1 MGARWLNDVLI
12 MAENYTTLDLQPAIR
27 QISEPDVA
35 SHSLPS
41 DLHAMRPFI
50 YGVAGFA
57 LLLILQAC
65 ASRPQNI
72 EAAYVSP
79 LAYQDY
85 TCSQLTQELRRI
97 GRNAQEV
104 AGDQHNTAN
113 TDAVAVGVGI
123 IFWPAFLFLAGD
135 DRAEEFAR
143 LKGEA
148 DAVEQAAITKDCYD
162 LVEQIDREREAA
174 KQ

>member
-1 MGARWLNDVLI
+1 MPSGSK
-12 MAENYTTLDLQPAIR
+12 TLAH
-27 QISEPDVA
+27 
-35 SHSLPS
+35 HSI
-41 DLHAMRPFI
+41 AFCC
-50 YGVAGFA
+50 
-57 LLLILQAC
+57 LILATGLIRGC
-65 ASRPQNI
+65 ASRPESI

-79 LAYQDY
+79 LAYRDY
-85 TCSQLTQELRRI
+85 SCSQLTQELRRI

-148 DAVEQAAITKDCYD
+148 DAVEQAAITKDCHD
-162 LVEQIDREREAA
+162 LVEQIGQEREAVR
-174 KQ
+174 Q

>member
-1 MGARWLNDVLI
+1 MPSGSK
-12 MAENYTTLDLQPAIR
+12 TLAH
-27 QISEPDVA
+27 
-35 SHSLPS
+35 HSI
-41 DLHAMRPFI
+41 AFCC
-50 YGVAGFA
+50 
-57 LLLILQAC
+57 LILAIGLIQGC
-65 ASRPQNI
+65 ASRPESI

-79 LAYQDY
+79 LAYRDY
-85 TCSQLTQELRRI
+85 SCSQLTQELRRI

-148 DAVEQAAITKDCYD
+148 DAVEQAAITKDCHD
-162 LVEQIDREREAA
+162 LVEQIGQEREAVR
-174 KQ
+174 Q